1 MTNIA
6 ETHTDLDFPTTLVDA
21 SNTIFEAHLAVTET
35 VEPKNKMSLSQ
46 LSPSSLAYLG
56 DAVYEL
62 HMRTR
67 FLLPPKRV
75 SDYHHQVV
83 SQVRAESQA
92 VSLRF
97 LEPYLT
103 ELEKDILR
111 RGRNAASGCPRRL
124 SPEIYQQATSLETLL
139 GYLYL
144 HNPTRLQE
152 LLKYLDFS
160 AE

>member
-1 MTNIA
+1 MTNVA
-6 ETHTDLDFPTTLVDA
+6 EMSADSALSVTVNPA
-21 SNTIFEAHLAVTET
+21 SETIFEANFAAMKTIDQKKAIPL
-35 VEPKNKMSLSQ
+35 NQ

-62 HMRTR
+62 YVRTQ
-67 FLLPPKRV
+67 FLWPPKRV
-75 SDYHHQVV
+75 ADYHHQVV

-92 VSLRF
+92 ASLHQ

-103 ELEKDILR
+103 DIERDMVR

-144 HNPTRLQE
+144 NNPTRLQE
-152 LLKYLDFS
+152 LLKYLNL
-160 AE
+160 AA

>member
-1 MTNIA
+1 MTNVA
-6 ETHTDLDFPTTLVDA
+6 ENPAPPDLSARLVRA
-21 SNTIFEAHLAVTET
+21 SETIFEANLSAAET
-35 VEPKNKMSLSQ
+35 IDQNRKNLLGQ
-46 LSPSSLAYLG
+46 VSPTALAYLG

-62 HMRTR
+62 YVRTQ

-83 SQVRAESQA
+83 SKVRAESQA
-92 VSLRF
+92 ESLNL
-97 LEPYLT
+97 LETHLT
-103 ELEKDILR
+103 EGEKDIVR

-124 SPEIYQQATSLETLL
+124 SPELYQQATSLETLL

-152 LLKYLDFS
+152 LLKYLNLS
-160 AE
+160 T